1 MRKDTRG
8 NYIDPKPILQGSKA
22 GSPLTKIDT
31 KKDKPTGKE
40 LDSGDNQ
47 AMATP
52 QNKMMSKPA
61 QTSSKPTQNLSQM
74 STNQLKGMLDP
85 TKTGASNPAAFKAA
99 QEARTKGQESGL
111 SGEAL
116 ERSVMIA
123 SIRAKNAES
132 QVEALSQQPVIPQQI
147 QQYPDY
153 NLPQS
158 SVTIIPMMMGGSG
171 GGSQQRPMVVSS
183 GGGGGGTTIMP
194 PVPEGHLLNS
204 LFKTMLL
211 TNLSGT

>member
-1 MRKDTRG
+1 
-8 NYIDPKPILQGSKA
+8 
-22 GSPLTKIDT
+22 
-31 KKDKPTGKE
+31 
-40 LDSGDNQ
+40 
-47 AMATP
+47 
-52 QNKMMSKPA
+52 MSKPA

-158 SVTIIPMMMGGSG
+158 SITIMPMMIDSSSPGGSQRPMIISSGSG
-171 GGSQQRPMVVSS
+171 GGSTV
-183 GGGGGGTTIMP
+183 IMP
-194 PVPEGHLLNS
+194 PTHQGVLLNS
-204 LFKTMLL
+204 LFKSMLL
-211 TNLSGT
+211 TNLSST